1 MKLFLH
7 TLLTLIF
14 ITTNVFADLTI
25 PPKSVEKQYLYNTP
39 INVNSGFEQGLT
51 GWSVSEASTMVLQT
65 ALSNIHSGARS
76 ISWNPSVAGTLTS
89 GTFTPNANLGGMLTV
104 ECYIKTADADYDL
117 QLYDTTAAAAVQTM
131 DIVTDGADSA
141 FSLNKFVYP
150 MSPSATT
157 RTFQIR
163 LNAPGNESVMYA
175 DDCRM
180 YFDASAIPV
189 SVNQVFSAK
198 ISSADAVSA
207 ETADFINGNCTD
219 ATTGEITC
227 TFTTGF
233 FTQTP
238 NCQATADDANSNN
251 NVQITASSA
260 TSITIL
266 TAGAG
271 TAANRGIVL
280 SCQRSE
286 PNSGF
291 AVRMDQTNFGW
302 QSAGVVSIGATTTP
316 PTKGTVSVDRLL
328 VRRNGQ
334 NLEGRIEYKQTGAGA
349 AGSGTYLI
357 TLPYGLTIDTNL
369 QSVYTATTT
378 TNPLPN
384 NVVGNAFLSGTA
396 SIAGS
401 VVVYDST
408 RLQIVGVLGTNGAG
422 NTSAQTYGSGST
434 NVSLNNASATLS
446 AEFSVPI
453 SGWTENQSAP
463 LIIGGVTS
471 SYEGTLKIESA
482 TVDSS
487 CGSTPCTI
495 TRQFGTGITSITR
508 SSAGRYVAVIAAGTF
523 SVAPIC
529 QVSAYSSVS
538 INRVCKLDAV
548 TTTTAAGIGCID
560 STFGAQ
566 DSNFTITCI
575 GPR

>member
-150 MSPSATT
+150 MSPSETT

-163 LNAPGNESVMYA
+163 LNAPGNESVLYA

-189 SVNQVFSAK
+189 SVNQVYSAA
-198 ISSADAVSA
+198 ISGTDVVTN
-207 ETADFINGNCTD
+207 ENVDWINGNCTN
-219 ATTGEITC
+219 ASTGVQTC

-233 FTQTP
+233 FTQAP
-238 NCQATADDANSNN
+238 NCVATTGSGS
-251 NVQITASSA
+251 TASVPTISS
-260 TSITIL
+260 TSVTVNTRDTSNAL
-266 TAGAG
+266 TNASSQ
-271 TAANRGIVL
+271 L

-291 AVRMDQTNFGW
+291 AVRMDQTNYGW
-302 QSAGVVSIGATTTP
+302 TDYTPTITNCGAATVTYAQHKRSGPNLEIRMAGVCT
-316 PTKGTVSVDRLL
+316 TVS
-328 VRRNGQ
+328 
-334 NLEGRIEYKQTGAGA
+334 
-349 AGSGTYLI
+349 GSALKVS
-357 TLPYGLTIDTNL
+357 LPTGLTGNVSGDTLLDGDVGFTYTGGDARGIVPIMLTGERTVVQFARNNSA
-369 QSVYTATTT
+369 SVYTAIPSNQNMANGQTFTF
-378 TNPLPN
+378 
-384 NVVGNAFLSGTA
+384 NVK
-396 SIAGS
+396 I
-401 VVVYDST
+401 
-408 RLQIVGVLGTNGAG
+408 
-422 NTSAQTYGSGST
+422 
-434 NVSLNNASATLS
+434 
-446 AEFSVPI
+446 PI
-453 SGWTENQSAP
+453 LGWTENQSAP

-471 SYEGTLKIESA
+471 SYQGTARTEVAKINCDSGSAIMSQLGSWVTSVGNVASGACAITLTSGIFSSTPYCFATMNDSDFGATAFSLVTTPSSA
-482 TVDSS
+482 TAVSVD
-487 CGSTPCTI
+487 CYAGGDCTNYDFNI
-495 TRQFGTGITSITR
+495 QCT
-508 SSAGRYVAVIAAGTF
+508 
-523 SVAPIC
+523 
-529 QVSAYSSVS
+529 
-538 INRVCKLDAV
+538 
-548 TTTTAAGIGCID
+548 
-560 STFGAQ
+560 
-566 DSNFTITCI
+566 